1 MLGISKGVGDN
12 GTQQGMVRAYQG
24 MMGGD
29 EGTPKDIE
37 G

>member
-1 MLGISKGVGDN
+1 
-12 GTQQGMVRAYQG
+12 MVRAYQG

-37 G
+37 GWQGDVEGAK